1 MESLLHI
8 LVLAAFLATLVGSMQ
23 VQMNEDLLPEEK
35 ALRTR
40 WLANKALTCE
50 ICHHIVDNI
59 YLSADKNRGEK
70 KKMEEIHIVE
80 AVEDICKFDGAGGA
94 WLRSVKIEEN
104 DTDDF
109 EIVPISGVIFRS
121 NCDVS
126 CQTIYRSCASIMEKK
141 VDIDELTGHML
152 KGGKKGEADKKVCS
166 KICAKPKKT
175 ATKKHAGGG
184 GARSGEL

>member
-1 MESLLHI
+1 
-8 LVLAAFLATLVGSMQ
+8 
-23 VQMNEDLLPEEK
+23 MNEDLLPEEK

-40 WLANKALTCE
+40 WLTNKALTCE
-50 ICHHIVDNI
+50 ICHHVVDNI
-59 YLSADKNRGEK
+59 YVTAEKNKGEK
-70 KKMEEIHIVE
+70 KKMEEIHLVD

-104 DTDDF
+104 DPDDF
-109 EIVPISGVIFRS
+109 EIVPITGVIFRS

-126 CQTIYRSCASIMEKK
+126 CQTIYRTCANIMDKR

-166 KICAKPKKT
+166 KICAKKKKT
-175 ATKKHAGGG
+175 TNKSAKISSSANTASDAHVD
-184 GARSGEL
+184 L